1 MGKLF
6 QKPKVNAMIT
16 GRNIYRTSKGGL
28 LYYNKRMNLVY
39 RIPSNKESLFK
50 TYQSRYVLCLIA
62 LILLSITFQVKLV
75 YSIGLFVLFCALF
88 EWRYRSFLKSC
99 SSTKGF
105 LKSDHAIS
113 MDQYI
118 DLDNPNLILR
128 ILLYGAFAVLLVVNA
143 ITSKNV
149 SSNPGLQVGSYIIA
163 VAAAF
168 FCCKYISILARNLQ
182 KTKRPQLNG

>member
-28 LYYNKRMNLVY
+28 LYHNKRTNLVY
-39 RIPSNKESLFK
+39 RIPANKERMFK

-62 LILLSITFQVKLV
+62 LILLSITFKVQLV
-75 YSIGLFVLFCALF
+75 FSIGLFVLFCVLF
-88 EWRYRSFLKSC
+88 EWRYRAFLKSC

-128 ILLYGAFAVLLVVNA
+128 IFLYGAFALLLVINA
-143 ITSKNV
+143 LTSKNV

-163 VAAAF
+163 VAAGF
-168 FCCKYISILARNLQ
+168 FCFKYISILVRNLH
-182 KTKRPQLNG
+182 KTKTPQLNG